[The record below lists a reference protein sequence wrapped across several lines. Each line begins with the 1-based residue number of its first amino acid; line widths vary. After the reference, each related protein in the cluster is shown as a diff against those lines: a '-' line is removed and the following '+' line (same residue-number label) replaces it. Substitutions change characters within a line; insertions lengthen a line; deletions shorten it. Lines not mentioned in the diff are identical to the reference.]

1 MQPLHRIR
9 HLFAALALPT
19 MALQPAAGARDL
31 QPGAVESNRRIRERL
46 AGVYRLWGYQ
56 EMTPP
61 TIERLSSLE
70 AGGAIHR
77 GEILRLAADEPLG
90 LRPELTAPIAR
101 AACSRM
107 RNRPRPLRLWA
118 CGTTFRTSISDGGGQ
133 RIHEELQS
141 GVELLGVGSAA
152 ADTELLQLLLAS
164 VATLDLQERHRPTL
178 LVGHH
183 GLLDALLNQA
193 PAAERSAIRRA
204 LTGFD
209 PLALEQIPLT
219 APQRDRFRT
228 LLSLR
233 GEPKRVLYQLE
244 QWLGPI
250 PLLQTLADILAAV
263 APAAAERGV
272 RLQLDPSF
280 QPHFDLYDGLVFRLV
295 CQGLDAPVALASG
308 GRYDALVGRFG
319 AEVDQAAGIGFGFAI
334 EAIRELLEAGE
345 PRAPLGAWLVATAP
359 GVDPALALGEQAR
372 LHHRGEAAELCL
384 TPCASEAEAESIA
397 AERGCR
403 GTIWISS

>member
-1 MQPLHRIR
+1 
-9 HLFAALALPT
+9 

-31 QPGAVESNRRIRERL
+31 QPGAVESNRRINELL

-56 EMTPP
+56 EVTPP
-61 TIERLSSLE
+61 TIERLTSLE
-70 AGGAIHR
+70 AGGAINS

-107 RNRPRPLRLWA
+107 RGRPRPLRLWA
-118 CGTTFRTSISDGGGQ
+118 SGTTFRTSISDGGGQ

-141 GVELLGVGSAA
+141 GVELLGVGSSA
-152 ADTELLQLLLAS
+152 ADAELLQLLLAA
-164 VATLDLQERHRPTL
+164 VATLGLEEAHRPTL

-183 GLLDALLNQA
+183 GLLDALLSQA
-193 PAAERSAIRRA
+193 PAEQRGFIRRA

-209 PLALEQIPLT
+209 PLALEQLNLP
-219 APQRDRFRT
+219 APQRESFRT
-228 LLSLR
+228 LLTLR
-233 GEPKRVLYQLE
+233 GEPERVFYQLE

-250 PLLQTLADILAAV
+250 PLLQTLADTLAAV
-263 APAAAERGV
+263 APAAAARGV

-295 CQGLDAPVALASG
+295 CQGHDAPVAIASG

-319 AEVDQAAGIGFGFAI
+319 ADLDQAAGTGFGFAI

-345 PRAPLGAWLVATAP
+345 PPAPQGAWLVAAAP
-359 GVDPALALGEQAR
+359 GVDLAQALSHQAR
-372 LHHRGEAAELCL
+372 LHQRGEAAELCL
-384 TPCASEAEAESIA
+384 SRCDSEAEAETIA

-403 GTIWISS
+403 GTVWVTS

>member
-1 MQPLHRIR
+1 
-9 HLFAALALPT
+9 

-31 QPGAVESNRRIRERL
+31 QPGAVESNRRISELL

-56 EMTPP
+56 EVTPP
-61 TIERLSSLE
+61 TIERISSLE
-70 AGGAIHR
+70 AGGAINS

-101 AACSRM
+101 AACSRL
-107 RNRPRPLRLWA
+107 RGRAWPLRLWA
-118 CGTTFRTSISDGGGQ
+118 CGTTFRTSTGDGGGQ

-141 GVELLGVGSAA
+141 GVELLGVSSAA
-152 ADTELLQLLLAS
+152 ADTELLQLLLAA
-164 VATLDLQERHRPTL
+164 VATLGLQERHRPTL

-193 PAAERSAIRRA
+193 AAAERGAIRRA
-204 LTGFD
+204 LTSFD
-209 PLALEQIPLT
+209 PLALEQINLP
-219 APQRDRFRT
+219 APQRESFRT
-228 LLSLR
+228 LLALR
-233 GEPKRVLYQLE
+233 GEPERVLYQLE

-250 PLLQTLADILAAV
+250 PLLQSLADTLTAV
-263 APAAAERGV
+263 APAAAARGV

-295 CQGLDAPVALASG
+295 CQGHDAPVAIASG

-319 AEVDQAAGIGFGFAI
+319 AEVDQAAGTGFGFAI
-334 EAIRELLEAGE
+334 EAIRELLEDAE
-345 PRAPLGAWLVATAP
+345 PAAPQGAWLVATAP
-359 GVDPALALGEQAR
+359 GLDPALALSHQAT
-372 LHHRGEAAELCL
+372 LHQRGEAAELCL
-384 TPCASEAEAESIA
+384 SHCASEAEAEGIA

-403 GTIWISS
+403 GTIWITA

>member
-1 MQPLHRIR
+1 
-9 HLFAALALPT
+9 

-31 QPGAVESNRRIRERL
+31 QPGAVESNRRINELL

-56 EMTPP
+56 EVTPP
-61 TIERLSSLE
+61 TIERLTSLE
-70 AGGAIHR
+70 AGGAINS

-107 RNRPRPLRLWA
+107 RGRPRPLRLWA
-118 CGTTFRTSISDGGGQ
+118 SGTTFRTSISDGGGQ

-141 GVELLGVGSAA
+141 GVELLGEGSSAA
-152 ADTELLQLLLAS
+152 DAELLQLLLAA
-164 VATLDLQERHRPTL
+164 VATLGLEEAHRPTL

-183 GLLDALLNQA
+183 GLLDALLSQV
-193 PAAERSAIRRA
+193 PAEQRGSIRRA

-209 PLALEQIPLT
+209 PLALEQLNLP
-219 APQRDRFRT
+219 APQRESFRT
-228 LLSLR
+228 LLALR
-233 GEPKRVLYQLE
+233 GEPERVLYQLE

-250 PLLQTLADILAAV
+250 PLLQTLADTLTAV
-263 APAAAERGV
+263 APAAAARGV

-295 CQGLDAPVALASG
+295 CQGHDAPVAIASG

-319 AEVDQAAGIGFGFAI
+319 ADLDQAAGTGFGFAI

-345 PRAPLGAWLVATAP
+345 PPAPQGAWLVAAAP
-359 GVDPALALGEQAR
+359 GVDLAQALSQQAR
-372 LHHRGEAAELCL
+372 LHQRGEAAELCL
-384 TPCASEAEAESIA
+384 SRCNSEAEAETIA

-403 GTIWISS
+403 GTVWVTS

>member
-1 MQPLHRIR
+1 
-9 HLFAALALPT
+9 

-31 QPGAVESNRRIRERL
+31 QPGAVESNRRINELL

-56 EMTPP
+56 EVTPP
-61 TIERLSSLE
+61 TIERLTSLE
-70 AGGAIHR
+70 AGGAINS

-107 RNRPRPLRLWA
+107 RGRPRPLRLWA
-118 CGTTFRTSISDGGGQ
+118 SGTTFRTSISDGGGQ

-141 GVELLGVGSAA
+141 GVELLGEGSSAA
-152 ADTELLQLLLAS
+152 DAELLQLLLAA
-164 VATLDLQERHRPTL
+164 VATLGLEEAHRPTL

-183 GLLDALLNQA
+183 GLLDALLSQA
-193 PAAERSAIRRA
+193 PAEQRGSIRRA

-209 PLALEQIPLT
+209 PLALEQLNLP
-219 APQRDRFRT
+219 APQRESFRT
-228 LLSLR
+228 LLALR
-233 GEPKRVLYQLE
+233 GEPERVLYQLE

-250 PLLQTLADILAAV
+250 PLLQTLADTLTAV
-263 APAAAERGV
+263 APAAAARGV

-295 CQGLDAPVALASG
+295 CQGHDAPVAIASG

-319 AEVDQAAGIGFGFAI
+319 ADLDQAAGTGFGFAI

-345 PRAPLGAWLVATAP
+345 PPAPQGAWLVAAAP
-359 GVDPALALGEQAR
+359 GVDLALALSHQAR
-372 LHHRGEAAELCL
+372 LHQRGEAAELCL
-384 TPCASEAEAESIA
+384 SRCDSEVEAEIIA

-403 GTIWISS
+403 GTVWVTS

>member
-1 MQPLHRIR
+1 
-9 HLFAALALPT
+9 

-31 QPGAVESNRRIRERL
+31 QPGAVESNRRINELL
-46 AGVYRLWGYQ
+46 AAVYRLWGYQ
-56 EMTPP
+56 EVTPP
-61 TIERLSSLE
+61 TIERLTSLE
-70 AGGAIHR
+70 AGGAINS

-107 RNRPRPLRLWA
+107 RGRPRPLRLWA
-118 CGTTFRTSISDGGGQ
+118 SGTTFRTSISDGGGQ

-141 GVELLGVGSAA
+141 GVELLGVGSSA
-152 ADTELLQLLLAS
+152 ADAELLQLLLAA
-164 VATLDLQERHRPTL
+164 VATLGLEEAHRPTL

-183 GLLDALLNQA
+183 GLLDALLSQA
-193 PAAERSAIRRA
+193 PAEQRGSIRRA

-209 PLALEQIPLT
+209 PLALEQLNLP
-219 APQRDRFRT
+219 APQRESFRT
-228 LLSLR
+228 LLALR
-233 GEPKRVLYQLE
+233 GEPERVLYQLE

-250 PLLQTLADILAAV
+250 PLLQTLADTLTAV
-263 APAAAERGV
+263 APAAAARGV

-295 CQGLDAPVALASG
+295 CQGHDAPVAIASG

-319 AEVDQAAGIGFGFAI
+319 ADLDQAAGTGFGFAI

-345 PRAPLGAWLVATAP
+345 PPAPQGAWLVAAAP
-359 GVDPALALGEQAR
+359 GVDLAQALSHQAR
-372 LHHRGEAAELCL
+372 LHQRGEAAELCL
-384 TPCASEAEAESIA
+384 SRCDSEAEAETIA

-403 GTIWISS
+403 GTVWVTS

>member
-1 MQPLHRIR
+1 
-9 HLFAALALPT
+9 

-31 QPGAVESNRRIRERL
+31 QPGAVESNRRINELL

-56 EMTPP
+56 EVTPP
-61 TIERLSSLE
+61 TIERLTSLE
-70 AGGAIHR
+70 AGGAINS

-107 RNRPRPLRLWA
+107 RGRPRPLRLWA
-118 CGTTFRTSISDGGGQ
+118 SGTTFRTSISDGGGQ

-141 GVELLGVGSAA
+141 GVELLGEGSSAA
-152 ADTELLQLLLAS
+152 DAELLQLLLAA
-164 VATLDLQERHRPTL
+164 VATLGLEEAHRPTL

-183 GLLDALLNQA
+183 GLLDALLSQA
-193 PAAERSAIRRA
+193 PAEQRGSIRRA

-209 PLALEQIPLT
+209 PLALEQLNLP
-219 APQRDRFRT
+219 APQRESFRT
-228 LLSLR
+228 LLALR
-233 GEPKRVLYQLE
+233 GEPERVLYQLE

-250 PLLQTLADILAAV
+250 PLLQTLADTLTAV
-263 APAAAERGV
+263 APAAAARGV

-295 CQGLDAPVALASG
+295 CQGHDAPVAIASG

-319 AEVDQAAGIGFGFAI
+319 ADLDQAAGTGFGFAI

-345 PRAPLGAWLVATAP
+345 PPAPQGAWLVAAAP
-359 GVDPALALGEQAR
+359 GVDLAQALSHQAR
-372 LHHRGEAAELCL
+372 LHQRGEAAELCL
-384 TPCASEAEAESIA
+384 SRCDSEAEAEIIA

-403 GTIWISS
+403 GTVWVTT

>member
-1 MQPLHRIR
+1 
-9 HLFAALALPT
+9 

-31 QPGAVESNRRIRERL
+31 QPGAVESNRRISELL

-56 EMTPP
+56 EVTPP
-61 TIERLSSLE
+61 TIERLTSLE
-70 AGGAIHR
+70 AGGAINS

-107 RNRPRPLRLWA
+107 RARPRPLRLWA
-118 CGTTFRTSISDGGGQ
+118 SGTTFRTSVGDGGGQ

-141 GVELLGVGSAA
+141 GVELLGVGSSA
-152 ADTELLQLLLAS
+152 ADTELLQLLLAA
-164 VATLDLQERHRPTL
+164 VATLGLEEAHRPTL

-183 GLLDALLNQA
+183 GLLDALLSQA
-193 PAAERSAIRRA
+193 PAEERGSIRRA

-209 PLALEQIPLT
+209 PLALEHLNLP
-219 APQRDRFRT
+219 APQKESFRT
-228 LLSLR
+228 LLALR
-233 GEPKRVLYQLE
+233 GEPERVLYQLE

-250 PLLQTLADILAAV
+250 PLLQTLADTLSAV
-263 APAAAERGV
+263 APAAVARGV

-295 CQGLDAPVALASG
+295 CQGHDAPVAIASG

-319 AEVDQAAGIGFGFAI
+319 ADADQAAGTGFGFAI
-334 EAIRELLEAGE
+334 EAIRELLEEGE
-345 PRAPLGAWLVATAP
+345 PPAPQGAWLVATAP
-359 GVDPALALGEQAR
+359 GVDLALALSHQAR
-372 LHHRGEAAELCL
+372 LHQRGEAAELCL
-384 TPCASEAEAESIA
+384 SRCDSEAAVSY
-397 AERGCR
+397 
-403 GTIWISS
+403 THLTLPTKLL

>member
-1 MQPLHRIR
+1 
-9 HLFAALALPT
+9 

-31 QPGAVESNRRIRERL
+31 QPGAVESNRRINELL
-46 AGVYRLWGYQ
+46 AGIYRLWGYQ
-56 EMTPP
+56 EVTPP
-61 TIERLSSLE
+61 TIERLTSLE
-70 AGGAIHR
+70 AGGAINS

-107 RNRPRPLRLWA
+107 RGRPRPLRLWA
-118 CGTTFRTSISDGGGQ
+118 SGTTFRTSISDGGGQ

-141 GVELLGVGSAA
+141 GVELLGEGSSAA
-152 ADTELLQLLLAS
+152 DAELLQLLLAA
-164 VATLDLQERHRPTL
+164 VATLGLEEAHRPTL

-183 GLLDALLNQA
+183 GLLDALLSQA
-193 PAAERSAIRRA
+193 PAEQRGSIRRA

-209 PLALEQIPLT
+209 PLALEQLNLP
-219 APQRDRFRT
+219 APQRESFRT
-228 LLSLR
+228 LLALR

-250 PLLQTLADILAAV
+250 PLLQTLADTLTAV
-263 APAAAERGV
+263 APAAAARGV

-295 CQGLDAPVALASG
+295 CQGHDAPVAIASG

-319 AEVDQAAGIGFGFAI
+319 ADLDQAAGTGFGFAI

-345 PRAPLGAWLVATAP
+345 PPAPQGAWLVAAAP
-359 GVDPALALGEQAR
+359 GVDLAQALSHQAR
-372 LHHRGEAAELCL
+372 LHQRGEAAELCL
-384 TPCASEAEAESIA
+384 SRCDSEVEAEIIA

-403 GTIWISS
+403 GTVWVTS

>member
-1 MQPLHRIR
+1 
-9 HLFAALALPT
+9 

-31 QPGAVESNRRIRERL
+31 QPGAVESNRRINELL

-56 EMTPP
+56 EVTPP
-61 TIERLSSLE
+61 TIERLTSLE
-70 AGGAIHR
+70 AGGAINS

-107 RNRPRPLRLWA
+107 RGRPRPLRLWA
-118 CGTTFRTSISDGGGQ
+118 SGTTFRTSISDGGGQ

-141 GVELLGVGSAA
+141 GVELLGEGSSAA
-152 ADTELLQLLLAS
+152 DAELLQLLLAA
-164 VATLDLQERHRPTL
+164 VATLGLEEAHRPTL

-183 GLLDALLNQA
+183 GLLDALLSQV
-193 PAAERSAIRRA
+193 PAEQRGSIRRA

-209 PLALEQIPLT
+209 PLALEQLNLP
-219 APQRDRFRT
+219 APQRESFRT
-228 LLSLR
+228 LLALR
-233 GEPKRVLYQLE
+233 GEPERVLYQLE

-250 PLLQTLADILAAV
+250 PLLQTLADTLTAV
-263 APAAAERGV
+263 APAAAARGV

-295 CQGLDAPVALASG
+295 CQGHDAPVAIASG

-319 AEVDQAAGIGFGFAI
+319 ADLDQAAGTGFGFAI

-345 PRAPLGAWLVATAP
+345 PPALQGAWLVAAAP
-359 GVDPALALGEQAR
+359 GVDLAQALSQQAR
-372 LHHRGEAAELCL
+372 LHQRGEAAELCL
-384 TPCASEAEAESIA
+384 SRCDSEAEAETIA

-403 GTIWISS
+403 GTVWVTS

>member
-1 MQPLHRIR
+1 
-9 HLFAALALPT
+9 

-31 QPGAVESNRRIRERL
+31 QPGAVESNRRISELL

-56 EMTPP
+56 EVTPP
-61 TIERLSSLE
+61 TIERISSLE
-70 AGGAIHR
+70 AGGAINS

-101 AACSRM
+101 AACSRL
-107 RNRPRPLRLWA
+107 RGRAWPLRLWA
-118 CGTTFRTSISDGGGQ
+118 CGTTFRTSTGDGGGQ

-141 GVELLGVGSAA
+141 GVELLGVSSAA
-152 ADTELLQLLLAS
+152 ADTELLQLLLAA
-164 VATLDLQERHRPTL
+164 VATLGLQERHRPTL

-193 PAAERSAIRRA
+193 AAAERSAIRRA
-204 LTGFD
+204 LTSFD
-209 PLALEQIPLT
+209 PLALEQINLP
-219 APQRDRFRT
+219 APQRESFRT
-228 LLSLR
+228 LLALR
-233 GEPKRVLYQLE
+233 GEPERVLYQLE

-250 PLLQTLADILAAV
+250 PLLQSLADTLTAV
-263 APAAAERGV
+263 APAAAARGV

-295 CQGLDAPVALASG
+295 CQGHDAPVAIASG

-319 AEVDQAAGIGFGFAI
+319 AEVDQAAGTGFGFAI
-334 EAIRELLEAGE
+334 EAIRELLEDAE
-345 PRAPLGAWLVATAP
+345 PAAPQGAWLVATAP
-359 GVDPALALGEQAR
+359 GVDPALALSHQAT
-372 LHHRGEAAELCL
+372 LHQRGEAAELCL
-384 TPCASEAEAESIA
+384 SHCASEAEAEGIA

-403 GTIWISS
+403 GTIWITA

>member
-1 MQPLHRIR
+1 
-9 HLFAALALPT
+9 

-31 QPGAVESNRRIRERL
+31 QPGAVESNRRISELL

-56 EMTPP
+56 EVTPP
-61 TIERLSSLE
+61 TIERLTSLE
-70 AGGAIHR
+70 AGGAINS

-107 RNRPRPLRLWA
+107 RGRPRPLRLWA
-118 CGTTFRTSISDGGGQ
+118 SGTTFRTSVGDGGGQ
-133 RIHEELQS
+133 RIHEDLQS
-141 GVELLGVGSAA
+141 GVELLGVGSSA
-152 ADTELLQLLLAS
+152 ADTELLQLLLAA
-164 VATLDLQERHRPTL
+164 VATLGLEEAHRPTL

-183 GLLDALLNQA
+183 GLLDALLSQA
-193 PAAERSAIRRA
+193 PAEERGSIRRA

-209 PLALEQIPLT
+209 PLALEQLNLP
-219 APQRDRFRT
+219 APQRESFRT
-228 LLSLR
+228 LLALR
-233 GEPKRVLYQLE
+233 GEPERVLYQLE

-250 PLLQTLADILAAV
+250 PLLQTLADILTAV
-263 APAAAERGV
+263 APAAAARGV

-295 CQGLDAPVALASG
+295 CQGHDAPVAIASG

-319 AEVDQAAGIGFGFAI
+319 ADADQAAGTGFGFAI
-334 EAIRELLEAGE
+334 EAIRELLDQGE
-345 PRAPLGAWLVATAP
+345 PPAPLGAWLVATAP
-359 GVDPALALGEQAR
+359 GVDLALALSHQAR
-372 LHHRGEAAELCL
+372 LHQRGEAAELCL
-384 TPCASEAEAESIA
+384 SRCDSEAEAETIA

-403 GTIWISS
+403 GTVWVTT

>member
-1 MQPLHRIR
+1 
-9 HLFAALALPT
+9 

-31 QPGAVESNRRIRERL
+31 QPGAVESNRRINELL

-56 EMTPP
+56 EVTPP
-61 TIERLSSLE
+61 TIERLTSLE
-70 AGGAIHR
+70 AGGAINS

-107 RNRPRPLRLWA
+107 RGRPRPLRLWA
-118 CGTTFRTSISDGGGQ
+118 SGTTFRTSISDGGGQ

-141 GVELLGVGSAA
+141 GVELLGEGSSAA
-152 ADTELLQLLLAS
+152 DAELLQLLLAA
-164 VATLDLQERHRPTL
+164 VATLGLEEAHRPTL

-183 GLLDALLNQA
+183 GLLDALLSQA
-193 PAAERSAIRRA
+193 PAEQRGSIRRA

-209 PLALEQIPLT
+209 PLALEQLNLP
-219 APQRDRFRT
+219 APQRESFRT
-228 LLSLR
+228 LLALR
-233 GEPKRVLYQLE
+233 GEPERVLYQLE

-250 PLLQTLADILAAV
+250 PLLQTMADTLAAV
-263 APAAAERGV
+263 APVAAARGV

-295 CQGLDAPVALASG
+295 CQGHDAPVAIASG

-319 AEVDQAAGIGFGFAI
+319 ADLDQAAGTGFGFAI

-345 PRAPLGAWLVATAP
+345 PPAPQGAWLVAAAP
-359 GVDPALALGEQAR
+359 GVDLALALSHQAR
-372 LHHRGEAAELCL
+372 LHQRGEAAELCL
-384 TPCASEAEAESIA
+384 SRCDSEAEAETIA

-403 GTIWISS
+403 GTVWVTS

>member
-1 MQPLHRIR
+1 
-9 HLFAALALPT
+9 
-19 MALQPAAGARDL
+19 
-31 QPGAVESNRRIRERL
+31 VESNRRINELL
-46 AGVYRLWGYQ
+46 AGIYRLWGYQ
-56 EMTPP
+56 EVTPP
-61 TIERLSSLE
+61 TIERLTSLE
-70 AGGAIHR
+70 AGGAINS

-107 RNRPRPLRLWA
+107 RGRPRPLRLWA
-118 CGTTFRTSISDGGGQ
+118 SGTTFRTSISDGGGQ

-141 GVELLGVGSAA
+141 GVELLGEGSSAA
-152 ADTELLQLLLAS
+152 DAELLQLLLAA
-164 VATLDLQERHRPTL
+164 VATLGLEEAHRPTL

-183 GLLDALLNQA
+183 GLLDALLSQA
-193 PAAERSAIRRA
+193 PAEQRGSIRRA

-209 PLALEQIPLT
+209 PLALEQLNLP
-219 APQRDRFRT
+219 APQRESFRT
-228 LLSLR
+228 LLALR

-250 PLLQTLADILAAV
+250 PLLQTLADTLTAV
-263 APAAAERGV
+263 APAAAARGV

-295 CQGLDAPVALASG
+295 CQGHDAPVAIASG

-319 AEVDQAAGIGFGFAI
+319 ADLDQAAGTGFGFAI

-345 PRAPLGAWLVATAP
+345 PPAPQGAWLVAAAP
-359 GVDPALALGEQAR
+359 GVDLGQALSHQAR
-372 LHHRGEAAELCL
+372 LHQRGEAAELCL
-384 TPCASEAEAESIA
+384 SRCDSEVEAEIIA

-403 GTIWISS
+403 GTVWVTS

>member
-1 MQPLHRIR
+1 
-9 HLFAALALPT
+9 

-31 QPGAVESNRRIRERL
+31 QPGAVESNRRINELL

-56 EMTPP
+56 EVTPP
-61 TIERLSSLE
+61 TIERLTSLE
-70 AGGAIHR
+70 AGGAINS

-107 RNRPRPLRLWA
+107 RGRPRPLRLWA
-118 CGTTFRTSISDGGGQ
+118 SGTTFRTSISDGGGQ

-141 GVELLGVGSAA
+141 GVELLGEGSSAA
-152 ADTELLQLLLAS
+152 DSELLQLLLAA
-164 VATLDLQERHRPTL
+164 VATLGLKEAHRPTL

-183 GLLDALLNQA
+183 ALLDALLSQA
-193 PAAERSAIRRA
+193 PAEQRGSIRRA

-209 PLALEQIPLT
+209 PLALEQLNLP
-219 APQRDRFRT
+219 APQRESFRT
-228 LLSLR
+228 LLALR

-250 PLLQTLADILAAV
+250 PLLQTLADTLTAV
-263 APAAAERGV
+263 APAAAARGV

-295 CQGLDAPVALASG
+295 CQGHEAPVAIASG

-319 AEVDQAAGIGFGFAI
+319 ADLDQAAGTGFGFAI

-345 PRAPLGAWLVATAP
+345 PPAPQGAWLVAAAP
-359 GVDPALALGEQAR
+359 GVDLAQALSHQAR
-372 LHHRGEAAELCL
+372 LHQRGEAAELCL
-384 TPCASEAEAESIA
+384 SRCDSEAEAETIA

-403 GTIWISS
+403 GTVWVTS

>member
-1 MQPLHRIR
+1 
-9 HLFAALALPT
+9 

-31 QPGAVESNRRIRERL
+31 QPGAVESNRRINELL
-46 AGVYRLWGYQ
+46 AAVYRLWGYQ
-56 EMTPP
+56 EVTPP
-61 TIERLSSLE
+61 TIERLTSLE
-70 AGGAIHR
+70 AGGAINS

-107 RNRPRPLRLWA
+107 RGHPRPLRLWA
-118 CGTTFRTSISDGGGQ
+118 SGTTFRTSISDGGGQ

-141 GVELLGVGSAA
+141 GVELLGVGSSA
-152 ADTELLQLLLAS
+152 ADAELLQLLLAA
-164 VATLDLQERHRPTL
+164 VATLGLEEAHRPTL

-183 GLLDALLNQA
+183 GLLDALLSQA
-193 PAAERSAIRRA
+193 PAEQRGSIRRA

-209 PLALEQIPLT
+209 PLALEQLNLP
-219 APQRDRFRT
+219 APQRESFRT
-228 LLSLR
+228 LLALR
-233 GEPKRVLYQLE
+233 GEPERVLYQLE

-250 PLLQTLADILAAV
+250 PLLQTLADTLTAV
-263 APAAAERGV
+263 APAAAARGV

-295 CQGLDAPVALASG
+295 CQGHEAPVAIASG

-319 AEVDQAAGIGFGFAI
+319 ADLDQAAGTGFGFAI

-345 PRAPLGAWLVATAP
+345 PPAPQGAWLVAAAP
-359 GVDPALALGEQAR
+359 GVDLAQALSHQAR
-372 LHHRGEAAELCL
+372 LHQRGEAAELCL
-384 TPCASEAEAESIA
+384 SRCDSEAEAETIA

-403 GTIWISS
+403 GTVWVTS

>member
-1 MQPLHRIR
+1 
-9 HLFAALALPT
+9 

-31 QPGAVESNRRIRERL
+31 QPGAVESNRRINELL
-46 AGVYRLWGYQ
+46 AAVYRLWGYQ
-56 EMTPP
+56 EVTPP
-61 TIERLSSLE
+61 TIERLTSLE
-70 AGGAIHR
+70 AGGAINS

-107 RNRPRPLRLWA
+107 RGRPRPLRLWA
-118 CGTTFRTSISDGGGQ
+118 SGTTFRTSISDGGGQ

-141 GVELLGVGSAA
+141 GVELLGEGSSAA
-152 ADTELLQLLLAS
+152 DAELLQLLLAA
-164 VATLDLQERHRPTL
+164 VATLGLEEAHRPTL

-183 GLLDALLNQA
+183 GLLDALLSQA
-193 PAAERSAIRRA
+193 PAEQRGSIRRA

-209 PLALEQIPLT
+209 PLALEQLNLP
-219 APQRDRFRT
+219 APQRESFRT
-228 LLSLR
+228 LLALR
-233 GEPKRVLYQLE
+233 GEPERVLYQLE

-250 PLLQTLADILAAV
+250 PLLQTLADTLTAV
-263 APAAAERGV
+263 APAAAARGV

-295 CQGLDAPVALASG
+295 CQGHEAPVAIASG

-319 AEVDQAAGIGFGFAI
+319 ADLDQAAGTGFGFAI

-345 PRAPLGAWLVATAP
+345 PPAPQGAWLVAAAP
-359 GVDPALALGEQAR
+359 GVDLAQALSHQAR
-372 LHHRGEAAELCL
+372 LHQRGEAAELCL
-384 TPCASEAEAESIA
+384 SRCDSEAEAETIA

-403 GTIWISS
+403 GTVWVTS